1 MVCPSCGYTWD
12 KSKRSCQQC
21 GFRMDTTIQS
31 VSTTEPEEIWR
42 NMTQSGNFTQTEA
55 ADAFAASKRRS
66 VSSPLR
72 SQSGGLVENRK
83 TTGPVSGSLVRKNAP
98 GSSLLA
104 MTAGTHLRNGR
115 YRLQEPLKRQVWGA
129 GAFEA
134 TWIGRDLQQ
143 EKQVMICEVVVP
155 EQYSAQTLSIMH
167 AATTSLLSVRQSAH
181 LTPILDAFS
190 DQGRSFFVF
199 ALPAGETLDAK
210 LRREQRPFSEQ
221 AIIDFCLQMV
231 DILEVFS
238 QKSPPLVHGL
248 ICPEHISISY
258 DGARYVL
265 SNFSVFATGRAVS
278 ILAGVER
285 SRLSPYMAPEFAHD
299 DFDTRYDLYAVIATA
314 YFLAT
319 GNPPMANASPRV
331 RSINPEISLALDAI
345 LAKGLRAIPQQRYQ
359 RPSQLRQ
366 DLLDLRSQKAREE
379 MPLPARAPRIP
390 PAFPGN
396 AYEQTPAPAGKTSYD
411 GISPLPIA
419 LLAPTEEE
427 DVLLPA
433 PETLPPLSMGGE
445 RLEAGIMLVILLAG
459 LGIITGL
466 SHFHV

>member
-21 GFRMDTTIQS
+21 GFRMDATTQS
-31 VSTTEPEEIWR
+31 ASTTEPEEIWR
-42 NMTQSGNFTQTEA
+42 SMTQSGNFIQTEA
-55 ADAFAASKRRS
+55 AADALAANQRRKS
-66 VSSPLR
+66 VSAPLR
-72 SQSGGLVENRK
+72 SQSGGLVEARR
-83 TTGPVSGSLVRKNAP
+83 TTEPVSGSLMRKNAP
-98 GSSLLA
+98 GSSSLA
-104 MTAGTHLRNGR
+104 MTAGAHLRNGR

-181 LTPILDAFS
+181 LTPILDAFR
-190 DQGRSFFVF
+190 DQERSFFVF
-199 ALPAGETLDAK
+199 APPAGETLEAK

-231 DILEVFS
+231 DILETFS
-238 QKSPPLVHGL
+238 RKSPPLVHGL
-248 ICPEHISISY
+248 ICPEHVLISY
-258 DGARYVL
+258 DGARYIL
-265 SNFSVFATGRAVS
+265 SNFSIFAAGSATS
-278 ILAGVER
+278 ILAGIER
-285 SRLSPYMAPEFAHD
+285 ARLSPYMAPEFAHD
-299 DFDTRYDLYAVIATA
+299 DFDSRYDLYAVIATA

-319 GNPPMANASPRV
+319 GKPPMANASPRV

-366 DLLDLRSQKAREE
+366 DLLDLRTQKAREE

-396 AYEQTPAPAGKTSYD
+396 AYTPTPAPAGGD
-411 GISPLPIA
+411 GIPPLPIA
-419 LLAPTEEE
+419 LLAPTEEQ

-445 RLEAGIMLVILLAG
+445 RLEAGIMLAILLAG